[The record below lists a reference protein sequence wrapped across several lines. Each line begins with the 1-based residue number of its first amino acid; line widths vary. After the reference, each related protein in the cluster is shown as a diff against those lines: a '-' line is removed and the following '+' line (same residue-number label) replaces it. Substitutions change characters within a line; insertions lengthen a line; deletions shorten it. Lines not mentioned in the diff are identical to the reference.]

1 MNIRNKLLEYFPAFS
16 HRNYQLFWTGQVIS
30 VIGTWMQ
37 NTALNWLV
45 YLITGDE
52 FKVGLMNAVQF
63 TPIFLFTLFAGVII
77 ERYPKRKLIII
88 TQTIQAVLAFVL
100 FILVLINRMDY
111 PVILV
116 IMFLIGTSQAFDN
129 PARQAFVVEM
139 VEGKEHLINAIA
151 LNSAA
156 FNGARLIGPAFAGM
170 MMAGLGPKWCFFLN
184 ALSFTAVIA
193 GLFMMKIDDKA
204 SRSDVGEIEKGIFS
218 RFTFAVSSICE
229 GIKFIAKNPRLRY
242 TFMGLIIIPTFCI
255 NFNILVPIFTKSVL
269 GLGAKQNGILL
280 SALGFGALV
289 GALSVATKGRKDK
302 ASIFQLTGSVG
313 LAISLIILGFLP
325 ELHFA
330 AIMLALGGF
339 FMIMF
344 NTTSNTVLQLN
355 APDNMRGRIMSV
367 FSLVVGGLAPFG
379 SLYAGTVSRYLGAN
393 NTFKISGIIGMLGFL
408 FLLSKRRELR

>member
-204 SRSDVGEIEKGIFS
+204 SRSDVFEIEKGVFS

-289 GALSVATKGRKDK
+289 GALSVATKGKKDK

>member
-204 SRSDVGEIEKGIFS
+204 SRSDVGEIEKGVFS
-218 RFTFAVSSICE
+218 RFTFAVSSIYE
-229 GIKFIAKNPRLRY
+229 GIKFIVKNPRLRY

>member
-1 MNIRNKLLEYFPAFS
+1 
-16 HRNYQLFWTGQVIS
+16 
-30 VIGTWMQ
+30 
-37 NTALNWLV
+37 
-45 YLITGDE
+45 
-52 FKVGLMNAVQF
+52 
-63 TPIFLFTLFAGVII
+63 
-77 ERYPKRKLIII
+77 
-88 TQTIQAVLAFVL
+88 
-100 FILVLINRMDY
+100 MDY
-111 PVILV
+111 PVILI

-204 SRSDVGEIEKGIFS
+204 SRSDVGEIEKGVFS
-218 RFTFAVSSICE
+218 RFTFAVSSIYE
-229 GIKFIAKNPRLRY
+229 GIKFIVKNPRLRY